1 MSDSVLS
8 RRAALVKLGLVG
20 FGAYAAPALLNLST
34 AEARGGKSQPKK
46 TKPKKSGGGHQGKSG
61 GGNGGQGK

>member
-1 MSDSVLS
+1 MSDAVLS

-34 AEARGGKSQPKK
+34 AEARGGKSKAKK
-46 TKPKKSGGGHQGKSG
+46 TKPKKSGGNCNG
-61 GGNGGQGK
+61 GGQGK